1 MWAKQQCGARACCRR
16 RVFLLV
22 PLVAGLY
29 ELGVRAAC
37 AGLLSV
43 EMLDSEIEKAARS
56 RDLAS
61 LAGPAA
67 AHTVSLR
74 STPLQEGP
82 VYGVWG

>member
-22 PLVAGLY
+22 PPVAGLY
-29 ELGVRAAC
+29 ELGVRAAY

-56 RDLAS
+56 RIRS
-61 LAGPAA
+61 PA
-67 AHTVSLR
+67 R
-74 STPLQEGP
+74 PPRTPLRFALHRYKAP
-82 VYGVWG
+82 SMAYWG